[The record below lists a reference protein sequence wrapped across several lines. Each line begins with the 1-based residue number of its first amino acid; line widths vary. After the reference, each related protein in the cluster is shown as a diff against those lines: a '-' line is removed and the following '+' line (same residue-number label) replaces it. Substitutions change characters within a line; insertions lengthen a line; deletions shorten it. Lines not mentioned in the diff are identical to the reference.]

1 MKPSLI
7 LTLSPYLSGY
17 PLVSVYRSGL
27 DYEHKEVWSHDAP
40 DQEPTLRFRGGPHKP
55 GAMGWETDEEEV
67 EDLLSFIASYA
78 EYDYAPDSGDLGE
91 RPLPDL
97 DGEDDGQARVWWRQ
111 HGEALLLEVDGGE
124 E

>member
-17 PLVSVYRSGL
+17 PLVSVYRSGP
-27 DYEHKEVWSHDAP
+27 DHTHKEVWSHEAP

-55 GAMGWETDEEEV
+55 GARGWATDEEEV
-67 EDLLSFIASYA
+67 GDLLAFVTAYA
-78 EYDYAPDSGDLGE
+78 EYDHEPDSGDLGE
-91 RPLPDL
+91 QPLPDL
-97 DGEDDGQARVWWRQ
+97 DGEEDGQARAWWRQ